1 MQDSA
6 AGSFFQSVLGFLL
19 FISVSLGITYLV
31 NSYATTRE
39 QAMVLERFQAASLV
53 GMTGEGAVH
62 K

>member
-1 MQDSA
+1 MQQSA

-31 NSYATTRE
+31 NSYATSRDQKLVE
-39 QAMVLERFQAASLV
+39 DAFQAAALQ
-53 GMTGEGAVH
+53 GMLGHVQ